1 MINQVTIQTG
11 VHSPPSISYL
21 SLLNESLSQAEVSFS
36 KKVPFRFENV
46 FRQESAFQ
54 QEGAFPF
61 RKMLSAQH
69 LLFLRSADAATC
81 SEGVLA

>member
-61 RKMLSAQH
+61 RKMLRPAVRISW
-69 LLFLRSADAATC
+69 LKKSGLFSM
-81 SEGVLA
+81 